1 MKVGII
7 SFYLMESTI
16 PLAKYISLEGI
27 KIDLYS
33 LLPHDGQNTFVFD
46 FIGNEQPNG
55 FVNSKIRRT
64 AFGEKLNNYLGT
76 LQDIQVFIFP
86 SRRIEIFFL
95 KDLYYA
101 YLFATY
107 IKKKKYDLIHIIHSD
122 AKFWFLLNFFL
133 KGEKIIQTLHEVTS
147 HNGSNSPIQIKT
159 LNWLIENSTP
169 IIFHSNTS
177 MNRFLEY
184 SHSDIPKK
192 LSKNDITM
200 IRFGLFETYHCF
212 SDQPGFSNRKEEIKI
227 LYFGRIVPYKGIDIL
242 IDAVKILQNKY
253 PIHLIIAGDGTPY
266 FSFKNIKSYDFI
278 NKHITNKEIA
288 NLIESS
294 DIVVLPYTSASQSGV
309 PMTVYLFNKPII
321 ASNIGGLKEVIEHLK
336 TGLLV
341 DTIDAPSL
349 SASIDMLV
357 SNTNLREEMIEN
369 IKRKYNEGE
378 FSWPN
383 IAKQTLSFY
392 RNQLEKNK
400 IG

>member
-1 MKVGII
+1 
-7 SFYLMESTI
+7 MESTI

-33 LLPHDGQNTFVFD
+33 LLPHDDQNTFVFD
-46 FIGNEQPNG
+46 FIGNNQPNG
-55 FVNSKIRRT
+55 FVKSKISRN
-64 AFGEKLNNYLGT
+64 AFGEKLHNYLDT

-86 SRRIEIFFL
+86 CRRIETFLL
-95 KDLYYA
+95 KDVYYA
-101 YLFATY
+101 YLFAKY
-107 IKKKKYDLIHIIHSD
+107 IKKKKYDLIHIIHYD
-122 AKFWFLLNFFL
+122 KKFWFLLNYFL

-159 LNWLIENSTP
+159 LNWLIDNSIP

-184 SHSDIPKK
+184 SHSVIQQK

-212 SDQPGFSNRKEEIKI
+212 SGQTEFPNKKEEIKI

-242 IDAVKILQNKY
+242 IDAVNILQNKY
-253 PIHLIIAGDGTPY
+253 PIHLIIAGSGTPY
-266 FSFKNIKSYDFI
+266 FSFDKIKSYEFI
-278 NKHITNKEIA
+278 NKHITNKEIV

-321 ASNIGGLKEVIEHLK
+321 ASNIGGLKEVIEDLK
-336 TGLLV
+336 TGILVNDINAQSFASSIEILL
-341 DTIDAPSL
+341 
-349 SASIDMLV
+349 
-357 SNTNLREEMIEN
+357 SNTRLRKEMEEN
-369 IKRKYNEGE
+369 IQIKYSKGE
-378 FSWPN
+378 FSWTH
-383 IAKQTLSFY
+383 IARQTINFYQKQL
-392 RNQLEKNK
+392 LNK
-400 IG
+400 

>member
-1 MKVGII
+1 
-7 SFYLMESTI
+7 MESTI
-16 PLAKYISLEGI
+16 PLAKYMSLEGI

-33 LLPHDGQNTFVFD
+33 LLPHGDQNTFVFD

-55 FVNSKIRRT
+55 FVNSKISRT
-64 AFGEKLNNYLGT
+64 AFGEKLNDYLGT
-76 LQDIQVFIFP
+76 LQNIQVFIFP
-86 SRRIEIFFL
+86 NQRIETFFL

-101 YLFATY
+101 YLLATY

-122 AKFWFLLNFFL
+122 KKFWFLLNFFL

-147 HNGSNSPIQIKT
+147 HDGSNAPIQIKT
-159 LNWLIENSTP
+159 LNWLINKSIP

-184 SHSDIPKK
+184 SHSVISHK
-192 LSKNDITM
+192 LNKNDITM

-212 SDQPGFSNRKEEIKI
+212 SDQPGIPNKKEEIKI

-242 IDAVKILQNKY
+242 IDASKILQNKY

-278 NKHITNKEIA
+278 NKHLTNNEIV

-294 DIVVLPYTSASQSGV
+294 DIVVLPYISASQSGV

-321 ASNIGGLKEVIEHLK
+321 ASNIGGLKEVIEDLK
-336 TGLLV
+336 TGILVNDINAESFASSIEILL
-341 DTIDAPSL
+341 
-349 SASIDMLV
+349 
-357 SNTNLREEMIEN
+357 SNTSLRKEMEEN
-369 IKRKYNEGE
+369 IQIKYSKGE
-378 FSWPN
+378 FSWLN
-383 IAKQTLSFY
+383 IARQTINFY
-392 RNQLEKNK
+392 QRQLLNK
-400 IG
+400 